1 MATLVTTLVLTA
13 IVIAVCFIVIG
24 LKIFFHPSHKFP
36 ETSAG
41 HNPNMRKLGIM
52 CPKVEDAKL
61 HGGTCPTCY
70 ANARTNPM
78 NIEE

>member
-1 MATLVTTLVLTA
+1 MVFTLLFTVA
-13 IVIAVCFIVIG
+13 IVGVCVLALG
-24 LKIFFHPSHKFP
+24 VKILFHPSHKFP

-61 HGGTCPTCY
+61 HGTSCSTCY
-70 ANARTNPM
+70 ANAREQD
-78 NIEE
+78 EE